1 MDLYALK
8 LIVLFAAGFVSAII
22 NTIAGGGSFL
32 TVPLLIFM
40 GLPPTVANGTNRLGV
55 FMQSLSGINK
65 FRSYGMFP
73 WKLGIRISIP
83 ATAGALLG
91 AYLATIV
98 SDDAFKKYF
107 AVFMVLMTLL
117 TFLKPKVAKRDFS
130 DIQLSPAK
138 WALVYVLFFF
148 VGIYG
153 GFIQAGVGFLFLAA
167 MVMTGSD
174 LVTGNALKL
183 FVVMVF
189 TLFALIVFIINGK
202 VDFFLGFILA
212 AGSTLGA
219 VVGAKLSVKRGEK
232 FVRKFVVAAVIIF
245 AVLLLFKN

>member
-1 MDLYALK
+1 MDLYVLK
-8 LIVLFAAGFVSAII
+8 LIALFAAGFVSAII

-73 WKLGIRISIP
+73 LKLGIQISIP
-83 ATAGALLG
+83 ATAGALVG
-91 AYLATIV
+91 AYMATII
-98 SDDAFKKYF
+98 SDEMFRKYF
-107 AVFMVLMTLL
+107 AVFMVLMTLV
-117 TFLKPKVAKRDFS
+117 TFLKPKKPVNFS
-130 DIQLSPAK
+130 DVKLTPAK
-138 WALVYVLFFF
+138 WVLVYILFFF
-148 VGIYG
+148 VGVYG

-167 MVMTGSD
+167 FAVTGAD

-189 TLFALIVFIINGK
+189 TFFALIIFIYSGK

-212 AGSTLGA
+212 AGSSLGA
-219 VVGAKLSVKRGEK
+219 IVGAKISVKKGEK
-232 FVRKFVVAAVIIF
+232 FVRKFVVVAVITF
-245 AVLLLFKN
+245 AVLLLVRN